1 MEDGALK
8 RPLFGCSL
16 LFALAAVFC
25 AYFPDTNRHTAF
37 AVCLFFV
44 CAALVFLHKLRV
56 LTAAMLLAAYLA
68 GLLWFDCCA
77 RTVYAPCVSMA
88 GYSGTIFAEAAD
100 YAEGR
105 ERYGVVNA
113 RLLMPDGD
121 RVRALGEMT
130 VYLSD
135 GSPDIRPGDL
145 MMFEGTLAL
154 PNDYGAGERMRFYTA
169 KGVYLLAEQ
178 TGRMQL
184 KRPERVPV
192 RYAAKCFSHAVA
204 ERFSQLWPE
213 EGASVMRALVTGDN
227 GDIPPALRAA
237 FSRSGTSH
245 VVAVSGMHIAVLTG
259 MVLFLFKGRAGA
271 LLSSLLV
278 LLFTVLTGAPP
289 SILRAAVMFFIAMA
303 ARLFRAEADALTA
316 YGAALFVLVA
326 RNPYVVGDIG
336 FVLTF
341 LSTLG
346 ILLFCRPMTE
356 RIMKCLPEGF
366 PGRGALVR
374 FAVLPFCC
382 TISAQIFTMPAVA
395 LAFGSVSLVSPL
407 SNLAVPLLVTLLL
420 PMGIV
425 AALLSFL
432 FPAGAAVAAAVAEPF
447 LSLMLW
453 LVKGFAA
460 LPYACVPVDDRIIL
474 CMLAALY
481 LLWGA
486 YRALGRFGVSP
497 YLPAGLTV
505 LLVVSGVV
513 LSAVSWRGVLQ
524 IYLPDIAGGGTAAA
538 VCDGRAVV
546 VDCGAPNPARAAR
559 EAADFLSLRGVDG
572 IDCLLL
578 LSQEPGTQNGVQA
591 LGEMLP
597 VKEVLAVHVP
607 DGKKSAVSLGN
618 SVKYISFTNV
628 ENRSYDGMNL
638 TCYAQ
643 PGGSM
648 LARLYTEDVAF
659 LFATAGKA
667 GIQQQTICEERLA
680 CDIMLIDDTF
690 AQAKEAL
697 AGAVSAA
704 RSLYVIVRDNSYG
717 REVPT
722 RGINGGRAVSLAQSG
737 DILIT
742 VR

>member
-77 RTVYAPCVSMA
+77 RAVYAPCASMA

-237 FSRSGTSH
+237 
-245 VVAVSGMHIAVLTG
+245 
-259 MVLFLFKGRAGA
+259 
-271 LLSSLLV
+271 
-278 LLFTVLTGAPP
+278 
-289 SILRAAVMFFIAMA
+289 VMFFIAMA

-356 RIMKCLPEGF
+356 RIMKSLPERF

-407 SNLAVPLLVTLLL
+407 SNFAVPLLVTLLL

-505 LLVVSGVV
+505 LLVVSGVA

-524 IYLPDIAGGGTAAA
+524 IYLPDIAGGGTAAD

-578 LSQEPGTQNGVQA
+578 LSQEPGAQNGVQA

-618 SVKYISFTNV
+618 SVKYIGFTNV

-704 RSLYVIVRDNSYG
+704 RPLYVIVRDNSYG
-717 REVPT
+717 RELPT

>member
-77 RTVYAPCVSMA
+77 RAVYAPCASMA

-237 FSRSGTSH
+237 
-245 VVAVSGMHIAVLTG
+245 
-259 MVLFLFKGRAGA
+259 
-271 LLSSLLV
+271 
-278 LLFTVLTGAPP
+278 
-289 SILRAAVMFFIAMA
+289 VMFFIAMA

-356 RIMKCLPEGF
+356 RIMKSLPERF

-407 SNLAVPLLVTLLL
+407 SNFAVPLLVTLLL

-505 LLVVSGVV
+505 LLVVSGVA

-578 LSQEPGTQNGVQA
+578 LSQEPGAQNGVQA

-618 SVKYISFTNV
+618 SVKYIGFTNV

-704 RSLYVIVRDNSYG
+704 RPLYVIVRDNSYG
-717 REVPT
+717 RELPT